1 MRVIKRDGTEETV
14 KFDKISSRIKKQTYG
29 LDAEYVDYL
38 EVSQKVISGVYDGV
52 TSKEL
57 DKLAAETAA
66 AMTRIHP
73 DYSILASRIAI
84 SSLKKDTKKSFKE
97 TIEDLY
103 HYVDPK
109 TNLNASMISDEVY
122 EIVQKYSDKIE
133 PMIIHDR
140 DFDFEY
146 FGFKTLERAY
156 LLRIN
161 GNIVETPQHMFMRV
175 SIGIWGDN
183 LKEVQKTYDLLS
195 QGYFTHATPTLFN
208 AGTRKPQMSSCFL
221 LDVDSDSIKGI
232 YKTLS
237 DCALISQTAGGI
249 GINIHKIRS
258 KGSYIKGTNGIS
270 NGIVPMLKVFNE
282 TARYVDQGGG
292 RRKGSIA
299 VYLEPWHADIE
310 DFIDLK
316 KNHGKEEMRTRDLFL
331 ALWTPDLFMQRVE
344 EDGDWTLFDP
354 AKTPKLIDAYDSDDK
369 KDFTELYEKYES
381 EGKGEKTIKA
391 RELWAKILENQI
403 ETGVPYMLFKD
414 AANKKS
420 NQKNLGTI
428 KSSNLCITGD
438 QRVVTDLGY
447 LTAKELC
454 DLGVELNLFNG
465 SKVVKS
471 SKMKLRAKNEDVY
484 KITLENGMEH
494 KVTSYHGIPVI
505 DSSNNIAKV
514 ECKDLKVGDKVLI
527 QKNKGLFGKLD
538 MHKEAYLLGQ
548 YQSDGTQ
555 NESSIMF
562 DLWEND
568 FDLVPVI
575 EEYVHD
581 LYDKYGY
588 TPRYS
593 NKGGYFNDG
602 AETEGGVKKKRL
614 TTTFFKELG
623 FEKGKVPSWIWK
635 SNEKTQ
641 WYYIKGLLEA
651 DGTVFLS
658 PSKGNPIQLSY
669 SDINEDF
676 LKELQ
681 LIFNNLGL
689 GSSIHLL
696 REGGETL
703 LPDGKGGRKLYET
716 KPCYRLIVGNKN
728 CILEI
733 EKNTKFL
740 SRKNIILENRKYRD
754 NSKKSSKV
762 KSVEYLGKEDVYCPT
777 IYNDEHIFIAQGMK
791 TFNCTEILEYTDD
804 KETAVCNLASIALPK
819 FVEIPVGK
827 SKSKDKSLRTFDFN
841 SLYDVAYQTTV
852 NLNKVID
859 KNFYPTPETERS
871 NMRHRPIG
879 IGVQG
884 LADLFA
890 MLGYPFESEEAKK
903 LNKDVFETIYFASMT
918 ASNDMA
924 KKDFK
929 NLPEYENGK
938 TTDGAYETFVGSPL
952 SEGKFQ
958 FDLWNVKAEELSGR
972 WDWEK
977 LRKLVIKYGVK
988 NSLLLAPMPTASTA
1002 QILGNNEC
1010 FEPFTSNI
1018 YRRNVLSG
1026 EFVVVNKHL
1035 VFDLINLGLWNDNIR
1050 IQMIKNN
1057 GSIQNVPEIPAH
1069 LKEVYK
1075 TAWEMKLSNLI
1086 DMSADRGIFICQSQ
1100 SFNLFMRD
1108 ANVAKLNKALF
1119 YGWKKGLK
1127 TGMYYLR
1134 SNAKAEAKKSLGA
1147 NVNETEIEV
1156 KKFEVKAEIPIQTIN
1171 EVEENKVSIN
1181 ISKDILNEE
1190 SEAISQ
1196 LTCSLDNP
1204 DCLSCGA

>member
-29 LDAEYVDYL
+29 LDTEYVDYL

-103 HYVDPK
+103 RYVDPK

-122 EIVQKYSDKIE
+122 EVVQKYSDKIE
-133 PMIIHDR
+133 SMIIHDR

-175 SIGIWGDN
+175 ALGIWGDN

-344 EDGDWTLFDP
+344 EDGNWTLFDP

-428 KSSNLCITGD
+428 KSSNLC
-438 QRVVTDLGY
+438 
-447 LTAKELC
+447 
-454 DLGVELNLFNG
+454 
-465 SKVVKS
+465 
-471 SKMKLRAKNEDVY
+471 
-484 KITLENGMEH
+484 
-494 KVTSYHGIPVI
+494 
-505 DSSNNIAKV
+505 
-514 ECKDLKVGDKVLI
+514 
-527 QKNKGLFGKLD
+527 
-538 MHKEAYLLGQ
+538 
-548 YQSDGTQ
+548 
-555 NESSIMF
+555 
-562 DLWEND
+562 
-568 FDLVPVI
+568 
-575 EEYVHD
+575 
-581 LYDKYGY
+581 
-588 TPRYS
+588 
-593 NKGGYFNDG
+593 
-602 AETEGGVKKKRL
+602 
-614 TTTFFKELG
+614 
-623 FEKGKVPSWIWK
+623 
-635 SNEKTQ
+635 
-641 WYYIKGLLEA
+641 
-651 DGTVFLS
+651 
-658 PSKGNPIQLSY
+658 
-669 SDINEDF
+669 
-676 LKELQ
+676 
-681 LIFNNLGL
+681 
-689 GSSIHLL
+689 
-696 REGGETL
+696 
-703 LPDGKGGRKLYET
+703 
-716 KPCYRLIVGNKN
+716 
-728 CILEI
+728 
-733 EKNTKFL
+733 
-740 SRKNIILENRKYRD
+740 
-754 NSKKSSKV
+754 
-762 KSVEYLGKEDVYCPT
+762 
-777 IYNDEHIFIAQGMK
+777 
-791 TFNCTEILEYTDD
+791 TEILEYTDD

-852 NLNKVID
+852 NLNQVID

-890 MLGYPFESEEAKK
+890 ILGYPFESEEAKK

-924 KKDFK
+924 KKDLK
-929 NLPEYENGK
+929 NLPEYENRK

-977 LRKLVIKYGVK
+977 LRKLVVKYGVK

-1050 IQMIKNN
+1050 IKMIKNN
-1057 GSIQNVPEIPAH
+1057 GSIQDIPEIPAH

-1086 DMSADRGIFICQSQ
+1086 DMSADRGVFICQSQ

-1147 NVNETEIEV
+1147 DVNETEIEV
-1156 KKFEVKAEIPIQTIN
+1156 KNVEIKSEALNQSI
-1171 EVEENKVSIN
+1171 VSSEENKIN
-1181 ISKDILNEE
+1181 LNIPKDILNEE
-1190 SEAISQ
+1190 VEAMAQ
-1196 LTCSLDNP
+1196 LICSLDSPENC
-1204 DCLSCGA
+1204 DSCGA

>member
-1 MRVIKRDGTEETV
+1 MIVIKRDGTEETV

-29 LDAEYVDYL
+29 LDTEYVDYL

-52 TSKEL
+52 TSNEL

-84 SSLKKDTKKSFKE
+84 SSLKKGTKKSFKE

-103 HYVDPK
+103 YYIDPK
-109 TNLNASMISDEVY
+109 TNLNASMISDEVF
-122 EIVQKYSDKIE
+122 EVVQKYSDKIE
-133 PMIIHDR
+133 SMIIHDR
-140 DFDFEY
+140 DFNFEY

-156 LLRIN
+156 LLRVN

-175 SIGIWGDN
+175 AVGIWGDN

-195 QGYFTHATPTLFN
+195 EGYFTHATPTLFN
-208 AGTRKPQMSSCFL
+208 AGTKKPQMSSCFL

-316 KNHGKEEMRTRDLFL
+316 KNHGKEEMRARDLFL

-344 EDGDWTLFDP
+344 EDGNWTLFDP

-428 KSSNLCITGD
+428 KSSNLC
-438 QRVVTDLGY
+438 
-447 LTAKELC
+447 
-454 DLGVELNLFNG
+454 
-465 SKVVKS
+465 
-471 SKMKLRAKNEDVY
+471 
-484 KITLENGMEH
+484 
-494 KVTSYHGIPVI
+494 
-505 DSSNNIAKV
+505 
-514 ECKDLKVGDKVLI
+514 
-527 QKNKGLFGKLD
+527 
-538 MHKEAYLLGQ
+538 
-548 YQSDGTQ
+548 
-555 NESSIMF
+555 
-562 DLWEND
+562 
-568 FDLVPVI
+568 
-575 EEYVHD
+575 
-581 LYDKYGY
+581 
-588 TPRYS
+588 
-593 NKGGYFNDG
+593 
-602 AETEGGVKKKRL
+602 
-614 TTTFFKELG
+614 
-623 FEKGKVPSWIWK
+623 
-635 SNEKTQ
+635 
-641 WYYIKGLLEA
+641 
-651 DGTVFLS
+651 
-658 PSKGNPIQLSY
+658 
-669 SDINEDF
+669 
-676 LKELQ
+676 
-681 LIFNNLGL
+681 
-689 GSSIHLL
+689 
-696 REGGETL
+696 
-703 LPDGKGGRKLYET
+703 
-716 KPCYRLIVGNKN
+716 
-728 CILEI
+728 
-733 EKNTKFL
+733 
-740 SRKNIILENRKYRD
+740 
-754 NSKKSSKV
+754 
-762 KSVEYLGKEDVYCPT
+762 
-777 IYNDEHIFIAQGMK
+777 
-791 TFNCTEILEYTDD
+791 TEILEYTDD

-852 NLNKVID
+852 NLNQVID

-890 MLGYPFESEEAKK
+890 ILGYPFESEEAKK

-924 KKDFK
+924 KKDLK
-929 NLPEYENGK
+929 NLPEYENRK

-977 LRKLVIKYGVK
+977 LRKLVVKYGVK

-1057 GSIQNVPEIPAH
+1057 GSIQDIPEIPVH

-1086 DMSADRGIFICQSQ
+1086 DMSADRGVFVCQSQ

-1147 NVNETEIEV
+1147 DVNETEIEV
-1156 KKFEVKAEIPIQTIN
+1156 KNVEIKSEVLNQSI
-1171 EVEENKVSIN
+1171 VSSEENKIN
-1181 ISKDILNEE
+1181 LNIQKDILNEE
-1190 SEAISQ
+1190 VEAMAQ
-1196 LTCSLDNP
+1196 LICSLDSPENC
-1204 DCLSCGA
+1204 DSCGA